1 MKRNAK
7 RFVAVFAAIIMVAG
21 ILPVNL
27 GGLTVAKAATEIK
40 LNATDLSEGNISA
53 NKEVNGFTLT
63 AGSTVDANTKTLE
76 SGIEVTRR
84 LKLNGAGSFTSR
96 SIVFKT
102 TEAAK
107 VSAYSGLI
115 PVISVSCLIASSRS
129 PCTIQRSSVLNLEYS

>member
-107 VSAYSGLI
+107 VSA
-115 PVISVSCLIASSRS
+115 
-129 PCTIQRSSVLNLEYS
+129 